1 MLMVIGLSLGAAFL
15 LGGSAVLQQHAVTRP
30 GGPGSS
36 RLARS
41 VPGIGLL
48 VALVRSPWWV
58 AGWLVN
64 VTGFFVQA
72 AALYL
77 GSVSVVQPLV
87 VTQLL
92 FALGLGAA
100 GSRRRLPAGAWW
112 AAGSVCAG
120 LAVLLVVRGQPPAV
134 ERFDDVRLLAVIAV
148 IVVSAGVVVA
158 TAVSF
163 GRRVATRAAL
173 LGVSSGFFF
182 ALTAV
187 LLKRAAGLLVEQ
199 GPLALATTWYV
210 YALAGSTLCGMLL
223 GQTAFATGA
232 FPNAITGMNITNPVV
247 SYLLAV
253 VVYGVPAPTGGSRL
267 VGAVA
272 AALLLAVGVAGL
284 ARRLPEHQRPEP

>member
-1 MLMVIGLSLGAAFL
+1 MLIVIGLSLAAAFL
-15 LGGSAVLQQHAVTRP
+15 LGCSAVLQQHAVTRP
-30 GGPGSS
+30 GGPGAS
-36 RLARS
+36 RLART
-41 VPGIGLL
+41 VPGVGLL

-92 FALGLGAA
+92 FALGIATAA
-100 GSRRRLPAGAWW
+100 SRRRLPAGAWW

-120 LAVLLVVRGQPPAV
+120 LAVLLVVRGQPAAV
-134 ERFDDVRLLAVIAV
+134 THVDDRRLLEVIAV
-148 IVVSAGVVVA
+148 LVAAAGTVAAMACSAG
-158 TAVSF
+158 
-163 GRRVATRAAL
+163 RRLSTRAAL
-173 LGVSSGFFF
+173 LGIASGFFF

-187 LLKRAAGLLVEQ
+187 LIKRAAGVLVDE
-199 GPLALATTWYV
+199 GPLALTTTWYV
-210 YALAGSTLCGMLL
+210 YALVGSTLCGMLL
-223 GQTAFATGA
+223 GQTAFATGPFA
-232 FPNAITGMNITNPVV
+232 AAITGMNVTNPVV

-267 VGAVA
+267 LGVLA
-272 AALLLAVGVAGL
+272 AGLLLALGVAGL
-284 ARRLPEHQRPEP
+284 ARRLPPHHRPER